1 MTRLLKTLPL
11 VLLVVAAVA
20 CGSSSSSSSLS
31 SDDVAVVNGQHI
43 TKAQLDEQIAL
54 VVASAKA
61 QHQTV
66 PKAGSTDYKQKVIQ
80 PSLQQLVQNAEFEM
94 IASDM
99 KLSVSDAEV
108 TKAVDSLVKQN
119 YAGDHSKFVA
129 DLKNYGFTPAQF
141 NAVAHNRL
149 LQNKVVTSVRNGL
162 TLTPAQLKAKYDKNP
177 QTFGDA
183 RDVHYMLWAS
193 KAKADAALAK
203 LNSGVAETKAATGS
217 IDADTT
223 HGNAGFTAASGAGLM
238 DANFQKAAFQLPNGA
253 WGQPVEANPDYAK
266 TNLAGQCKPKCYFL
280 INPISD
286 ALKAGTDATYA
297 KLKAMVAGKYNPASQ
312 TVDTEVNSKIVAL
325 LDPFKKKT
333 EYATGYA
340 PPAALTSPTTTSST
354 GATT

>member
-1 MTRLLKTLPL
+1 MIRLLKILPL
-11 VLLVVAAVA
+11 VVLVVAAVA

-43 TKAQLDEQIAL
+43 TKAQLDEQIAM

-61 QHQTV
+61 QGQTV
-66 PKAGSTDYKQKVIQ
+66 PKAGSTEYKQKVIQ
-80 PSLQQLVQNAEFEM
+80 PSLQQLVQNAEFNM
-94 IASDM
+94 VAADM

-108 TKAVDSLVKQN
+108 TKAINSLVKQN
-119 YAGDHSKFVA
+119 YGGDQSKFEA
-129 DLKNYGFTPAQF
+129 DLKKYGFTPAQF
-141 NAVAHNRL
+141 TAVAHNRL
-149 LQNKVVTSVRNGL
+149 LQNKVATSVRNDL
-162 TLTPAQLKAKYDKNP
+162 TLTPAQLKAKYEKNP
-177 QTFGDA
+177 KTFGDA

-203 LNSGVAETKAATGS
+203 LNSGVAEKNAATGS

-223 HGNAGFTAASGAGLM
+223 HGTAGFTAASGAGLM
-238 DANFQKAAFQLPNGA
+238 DANFQKAAFQLPTGA

-286 ALKAGTDATYA
+286 SLTAGTDAAYA
-297 KLKAMVAGKYNPASQ
+297 KLKDMVAGKYNPPAQ
-312 TVDTEVNSKIVAL
+312 TVDQEVNTKIVAL
-325 LDPFKKKT
+325 LDAFKKKT